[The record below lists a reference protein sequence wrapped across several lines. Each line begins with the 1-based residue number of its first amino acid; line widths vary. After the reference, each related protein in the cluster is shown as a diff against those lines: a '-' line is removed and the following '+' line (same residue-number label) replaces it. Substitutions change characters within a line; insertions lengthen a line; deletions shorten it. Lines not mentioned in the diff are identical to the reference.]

1 TSEPFANCFESLQEN
16 KQLNIGCVLNDK
28 SFVFDNTEQISF
40 SKNNETLIFFFL
52 KLLLELQKL
61 GTVRPMD
68 LNKYIDQLD
77 SQ

>member
-1 TSEPFANCFESLQEN
+1 M
-16 KQLNIGCVLNDK
+16 NIGCVLNDK
-28 SFVFDNTEQISF
+28 SFVFDSSEKIKF
-40 SKNNETLIFFFL
+40 SSNNETLIFFFL

-61 GTVRPMD
+61 GTVRPID